1 MINPYLLLGIP
12 EGLSQEQ
19 IGRVYN
25 SLKDNLKDENFTSS
39 LGKIQA
45 NRCFTLIDVAYQIL
59 ANPDL
64 KNQYHNQKASN
75 NSDNKDIHPRLGQ
88 LCVVSSMISL
98 DQLKQAVDVQI
109 KTKKPIGEVLVDMQF
124 ISQGQLE
131 GLLMGQ
137 DLIDVPASNPSPLA
151 QRLLQL
157 GLVSEDMIL
166 IASVKQKSQNVDIG
180 EVLVEE
186 GWLDGKLLHVLK
198 NASNV

>member
-12 EGLSQEQ
+12 ENLSQEQ
-19 IGRVYN
+19 IRSEYTG
-25 SLKDNLKDENFTSS
+25 LKENLKEDNFTTN

-45 NRCFTLIDVAYQIL
+45 NRCITLIEVAFQIL
-59 ANPDL
+59 SNPEL
-64 KNQYHNQKASN
+64 KNQYHNQNQNADLN
-75 NSDNKDIHPRLGQ
+75 NSKDIHPRLGQ

-98 DQLKQAVDVQI
+98 DQLKQAVDVQV

-131 GLLMGQ
+131 GLLLGQ

-151 QRLLQL
+151 QRLLHL

-166 IASVKQKSQNVDIG
+166 IASVKQKAQNIDIG
-180 EVLVEE
+180 EVLVQE
-186 GWLDGKLLHVLK
+186 GWLDKKLLSVL
-198 NASNV
+198 NG